1 MSKRNRIYWSLGV
14 TEKGTRA
21 LLTDENSKFKWL
33 RSQRNRRVLV
43 VLNMLGIVLV
53 SLGSYYPTLKTNL
66 NLNSETELVV
76 FSVTAL
82 FVIFL
87 TLGAY
92 SYLRIAV
99 RGIADAPDELL
110 DERQI
115 QIRNTSF
122 RYAYLAMGYILL
134 GLLLLMFFGPEL
146 QLFQPEGNDG
156 SYLAIAT
163 MFAFAA
169 APSMILAWRQRDI

>member
-53 SLGSYYPTLKTNL
+53 SLGSYYPVLKTNL
-66 NLNSETELVV
+66 NLNTATELVV
-76 FSVTAL
+76 YSVTAI

-87 TLGAY
+87 FLGTY
-92 SYLRIAV
+92 SFLRIAV

-115 QIRNTSF
+115 QIRNTSY
-122 RYAYLAMGYILL
+122 RYAYLSMGYLVL
-134 GLLLLMFFGPEL
+134 ALLLLMFFGPDL
-146 QLFQPEGNDG
+146 QLFEPEGNDG
-156 SYLAIAT
+156 SFLMIAT
-163 MFAFAA
+163 LLAFAS
-169 APSMILAWRQRDI
+169 APSMILGWRERDI

>member
-1 MSKRNRIYWSLGV
+1 MSKKNKIYWSLGV

-43 VLNMLGIVLV
+43 VLNLLGIVLV
-53 SLGSYYPTLKTNL
+53 SLGSYYPVLKTNL
-66 NLNSETELVV
+66 NLNTETEILI
-76 FSVTAL
+76 FSLSVI
-82 FVIFL
+82 FVISL

-92 SYLRIAV
+92 SFLRIAV

-115 QIRNTSF
+115 QIRNSSF
-122 RYAYLAMGYILL
+122 RYAYLAMGYIVLL
-134 GLLLLMFFGPEL
+134 LLLLMFFGPEL
-146 QLFQPEGNDG
+146 QMFQPEGNDG

-163 MFAFAA
+163 MFAFAS
-169 APSMILAWRQRDI
+169 APSLILAWRERDI

>member
-1 MSKRNRIYWSLGV
+1 MSKKNKIYWSLGV

-43 VLNMLGIVLV
+43 VLNILGIVLV

-66 NLNSETELVV
+66 NLNTETELVV

-122 RYAYLAMGYILL
+122 RYAYLSMGYLVL
-134 GLLLLMFFGPEL
+134 ALLLLMFFGPDL
-146 QLFQPEGNDG
+146 QLFGSERNDG
-156 SYLAIAT
+156 SYLMIAT
-163 MFAFAA
+163 LFAFAS
-169 APSMILAWRQRDI
+169 APSMILAWREKDI